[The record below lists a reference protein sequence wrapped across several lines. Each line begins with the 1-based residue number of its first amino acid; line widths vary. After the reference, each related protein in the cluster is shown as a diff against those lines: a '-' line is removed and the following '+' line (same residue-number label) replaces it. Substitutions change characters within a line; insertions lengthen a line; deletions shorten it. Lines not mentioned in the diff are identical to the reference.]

1 MSRTRFAKDDKSYDA
16 ALDRALTLLEYRARS
31 AQEMR
36 RALMQR
42 EFPEDVADEVVARLR
57 ELGYIDDAAYARA
70 LVSSTIQKGSGSRRA
85 RYALMQRGVPDDVS
99 AEALEEVDEEAEF
112 SAALARGEKLWAR
125 YGDLPAREKKMK
137 VSRSLAGRGFS
148 YDVISSVLRRVSNGA
163 DEEDD

>member
-1 MSRTRFAKDDKSYDA
+1 MSRTKFAKDDKSYDA

-70 LVSSTIQKGSGSRRA
+70 LVSSTIRKGSGSRRA

-99 AEALEEVDEEAEF
+99 AEAL
-112 SAALARGEKLWAR
+112 
-125 YGDLPAREKKMK
+125 
-137 VSRSLAGRGFS
+137 
-148 YDVISSVLRRVSNGA
+148 
-163 DEEDD
+163 

>member
-1 MSRTRFAKDDKSYDA
+1 MSRTKFAKDDKSYDA

-70 LVSSTIQKGSGSRRA
+70 LVSSTIRKGSGSRRA
-85 RYALMQRGVPDDVS
+85 RYALMQRGVPSVS
-99 AEALEEVDEEAEF
+99 SFAPERSIYIATMSKVIAPGLR
-112 SAALARGEKLWAR
+112 AACAAVPDGPTVRR
-125 YGDLPAREKKMK
+125 T
-137 VSRSLAGRGFS
+137 
-148 YDVISSVLRRVSNGA
+148 LRKGKRHAFLRVCA
-163 DEEDD
+163 P